1 MHRVDTPRL
10 TKRRLL
16 AATAATTASTIA
28 ALSLGARTARSQ
40 DMPEAE
46 RALYEAARKEGS
58 VTWYSGQL
66 QAEPGEAVGHAF
78 SQLYPGIKVDVVR
91 STSQVAYQ
99 RLSQDMQAGVAQCD
113 FFSSTDYGHYL
124 FLKREA
130 KLLAYRPHNMDELIP
145 EVRNADPD
153 NMFQVLNI
161 ALYLI
166 ATNTQKVPAADAPK
180 SWKDLLAPKWLGQEA
195 VGHPGYS
202 GAIGVMAVTLQKLY
216 GWDYFTALE
225 KNKPQIGRSAD
236 DPVTLLNAG
245 ERTIGLGVSLATT
258 LLSMSRGNPLSIVY
272 PTDGTLAVYC
282 PSAIPANAPH
292 PNAAKLFMTF
302 TASAAYARVARSFFI
317 MPLRTDVPP
326 PEGSLGLDKIKMIG
340 ATPQEI
346 EAGIPDVKESWRD
359 TFGV

>member
-1 MHRVDTPRL
+1 MNRVNPPRL
-10 TKRRLL
+10 TRRALL
-16 AATAATTASTIA
+16 AATAASG
-28 ALSLGARTARSQ
+28 LGARAVRAQ
-40 DMPEAE
+40 DMPAPE
-46 RALYEAARKEGS
+46 RALYEAAKAEGE
-58 VTWYSGQL
+58 VTWYSGQI

-78 SQLYPGIKVDVVR
+78 SEAYPGIKVNVIR

-124 FLKREA
+124 FLKREG
-130 KLLAYRPHNMDELIP
+130 KLLSYRPHNMDELIP
-145 EVRNADPD
+145 EARTADPD

-166 ATNTQKVPAADAPK
+166 ATNTRKVPAADAPK
-180 SWKDLLAPKWLGQEA
+180 SWKDLTDPKWQGQEA

-216 GWDYFTALE
+216 GWDYFSALE

-245 ERTIGLGVSLATT
+245 ERTVGLGVSLPTT
-258 LLSMSRGNPLSIVY
+258 LLSMSRGNPLSIIY

-282 PSAIPANAPH
+282 PSAIPKNAPH

-302 TASAAYARVARSFFI
+302 TASAAYAKVVRNFFI

-326 PEGSLGLDKIKMIG
+326 PEGALGFDKIKLIG

-346 EAGIPDVKESWRD
+346 ETGIPDVKEQWRD

>member
-1 MHRVDTPRL
+1 MNRVGTPHL
-10 TKRRLL
+10 TRRRLL
-16 AATAATTASTIA
+16 AATAASGLAV
-28 ALSLGARTARSQ
+28 RTARAADQ
-40 DMPEAE
+40 DQ
-46 RALYEAARKEGS
+46 ALYEAARKEGE
-58 VTWYSGQL
+58 VTWYSGQI

-78 SQLYPGIKVDVVR
+78 TQAYPGIKVNVVR

-124 FLKREA
+124 FLKREG
-130 KLLAYRPHNMDELIP
+130 KLLSYRPPNMDELIP
-145 EVRNADPD
+145 EARNADPD

-161 ALYLI
+161 GLYMI
-166 ATNTQKVPAADAPK
+166 ATNTLKVPAANAPK
-180 SWKDLLAPKWLGQEA
+180 SWKDLMDPKWVGQEA

-202 GAIGVMAVTLQKLY
+202 GSVGIMALTLQKMY
-216 GWDYFTALE
+216 GWDFFSALE
-225 KNKPQIGRSAD
+225 KNKPQIGRSSD
-236 DPVTLLNAG
+236 DPITLLNAG
-245 ERTIGLGVSLATT
+245 ERTVGLGVSLATT
-258 LLSMSRGNPLSIVY
+258 LLSLHRGNPLSIIY

-282 PSAIPANAPH
+282 PSAIPKNAPH

-302 TASAAYARVARSFFI
+302 TASAAYAKVAREFFI

-326 PEGSLGLDKIKMIG
+326 PEGALSFDKLKLIS

-346 EAGIPDVKESWRD
+346 EVGIPDVKEQWRD

>member
-1 MHRVDTPRL
+1 MNQPNTPRL
-10 TKRRLL
+10 TRRRLL
-16 AATAATTASTIA
+16 AATAAASGLTVQA
-28 ALSLGARTARSQ
+28 A
-40 DMPEAE
+40 
-46 RALYEAARKEGS
+46 RAQEQELYEAAKQEAEL
-58 VTWYSGQL
+58 TWYSGQI
-66 QAEPGEAVGHAF
+66 QAEPGEAVGRAF
-78 SQLYPGIKVDVVR
+78 TKAYPGIKVNVVR

-124 FLKREA
+124 FLKREG
-130 KLLAYRPHNMDELIP
+130 KLLPYRPHNMDELIP
-145 EVRNADPD
+145 QARNADPD

-161 ALYLI
+161 GLYLI

-180 SWKDLLAPKWLGQEA
+180 SWKDLTDPKWIGQEA

-202 GAIGVMAVTLQKLY
+202 GSVGVMAVTLQKLY
-216 GWDYFTALE
+216 GWEFFSALE
-225 KNKPQIGRSAD
+225 KNKPQIGRSSD
-236 DPVTLLNAG
+236 DPITLLNAG

-258 LLSMSRGNPLSIVY
+258 LLSLSRGNPLSIIY

-282 PSAIPANAPH
+282 PSAIPKNAPH

-302 TASAAYARVARSFFI
+302 TASPAYAKAVRDFFI

-326 PEGSLGLDKIKMIG
+326 PDGARGFDQIKLIS

-346 EAGIPDVKESWRD
+346 EDGIPDVKEQWRD

>member
-1 MHRVDTPRL
+1 MNRVNTPQL
-10 TKRRLL
+10 TRRHML
-16 AATAATTASTIA
+16 AATAVSGLA
-28 ALSLGARTARSQ
+28 ARTALAQ
-40 DMPEAE
+40 AIPAQEQ
-46 RALYEAARKEGS
+46 ALYEAAKKEGE
-58 VTWYSGQL
+58 VTWYSGQI
-66 QAEPGEAVGHAF
+66 QAEPGEAVGQAF
-78 SQLYPGIKVDVVR
+78 TQAYPGIKVNVIR

-124 FLKREA
+124 FLKREG
-130 KLLAYRPHNMDELIP
+130 KLLSYRPHNMDELIP
-145 EVRNADPD
+145 EARNADPD
-153 NMFQVLNI
+153 NMYQVLNI

-166 ATNTQKVPAADAPK
+166 ATNTGKVPAADAPK
-180 SWKDLLAPKWLGQEA
+180 SWKDLLDPKWMGQEA

-202 GAIGVMAVTLQKLY
+202 GAIGVMAVTLRKLY
-216 GWDYFTALE
+216 GWDYFTQLE

-245 ERTIGLGVSLATT
+245 ERTVGLGVSLPTT
-258 LLSMSRGNPLSIVY
+258 LLSLSRGNPLSIIY

-282 PSAIPANAPH
+282 PSAIPKNAPH

-302 TASAAYARVARSFFI
+302 TASQAYAKTVRKFFI

-326 PEGSLGLDKIKMIG
+326 PDGALGFDKIKLIG

-346 EAGIPDVKESWRD
+346 EEGIPDAKEQWRD

>member
-1 MHRVDTPRL
+1 MNPPNTPRL
-10 TKRRLL
+10 TRRRLL
-16 AATAATTASTIA
+16 IA
-28 ALSLGARTARSQ
+28 AAASGLTAQ
-40 DMPEAE
+40 AAQAAQAAQEQE
-46 RALYEAARKEGS
+46 QQLYEAAKKEAEL
-58 VTWYSGQL
+58 TWYSGQI
-66 QAEPGEAVGHAF
+66 QAEPGEAVGRAF
-78 SQLYPGIKVDVVR
+78 TQAYPGIKVNVVR

-99 RLSQDMQAGVAQCD
+99 RLSQDIQAGAAQCD

-124 FLKREA
+124 FLKREG
-130 KLLAYRPHNMDELIP
+130 KLLPYRPHNMDELIP
-145 EVRNADPD
+145 EARNADPD

-161 ALYLI
+161 GLYLI
-166 ATNTQKVPAADAPK
+166 ATNTRKVPAPDAPK
-180 SWKDLLAPKWLGQEA
+180 SWKDLTDPKWIGQEA

-216 GWDYFTALE
+216 GWDFFSALE

-245 ERTIGLGVSLATT
+245 ERTVGLGVSLATT
-258 LLSMSRGNPLSIVY
+258 LLSRSRGNPVSIIY

-282 PSAIPANAPH
+282 PSAIPKNAPH
-292 PNAAKLFMTF
+292 PNAAKLLMTF
-302 TASAAYARVARSFFI
+302 TASPAYAKAVRDFCI

-326 PEGSLGLDKIKMIG
+326 PDGARGFDQIKLIG

-346 EAGIPDVKESWRD
+346 EGGIPDVKEQWRD

>member
-1 MHRVDTPRL
+1 MNRVGTPHL
-10 TKRRLL
+10 TRRRLL
-16 AATAATTASTIA
+16 AATAVSGLAT
-28 ALSLGARTARSQ
+28 RTARAAAQ
-40 DMPEAE
+40 DQ
-46 RALYEAARKEGS
+46 ALYEAAKKEGE
-58 VTWYSGQL
+58 VTWYSGQI

-78 SQLYPGIKVDVVR
+78 TQAYPGIKVNVVR

-124 FLKREA
+124 FLKREG
-130 KLLAYRPHNMDELIP
+130 KLLAYRPTNMDELIP
-145 EVRNADPD
+145 EARNADPD

-161 ALYLI
+161 GLYMI
-166 ATNTQKVPAADAPK
+166 ATNTLKVPAANAPK
-180 SWKDLLAPKWLGQEA
+180 SWKDLTDPKWVGQEA

-202 GAIGVMAVTLQKLY
+202 GAIGIMALTLQKMY
-216 GWDYFTALE
+216 GWDFFSALE
-225 KNKPQIGRSAD
+225 KNKPQIGRSSD

-245 ERTIGLGVSLATT
+245 ERTVGLGVSLATT
-258 LLSMSRGNPLSIVY
+258 LLSLHRGNPLSIIY

-282 PSAIPANAPH
+282 PSAIPKNAPH
-292 PNAAKLFMTF
+292 PNAARLFMTF
-302 TASAAYARVARSFFI
+302 TASPAYAKVAREFFI

-326 PEGSLGLDKIKMIG
+326 PDGSMGFDKIKLIS

-346 EAGIPDVKESWRD
+346 ESGMPDVKEQWRD

>member
-1 MHRVDTPRL
+1 MSRVDTPHL
-10 TKRRLL
+10 TRRRLL
-16 AATAATTASTIA
+16 AAAAVSGLA
-28 ALSLGARTARSQ
+28 APAAAAAQ
-40 DMPEAE
+40 EQE
-46 RALYEAARKEGS
+46 LYEAAKKEGEL
-58 VTWYSGQL
+58 TWYSGQI
-66 QAEPGEAVGHAF
+66 QAEPGEAVGRAF
-78 SQLYPGIKVDVVR
+78 TQAWPNIKVNVVR

-124 FLKREA
+124 FLKREG
-130 KLLAYRPHNMDELIP
+130 KLLPYRPHNMDELIP
-145 EVRNADPD
+145 QVRDADPD
-153 NMFQVLNI
+153 QMFQVLNI
-161 ALYLI
+161 GLYLLAI
-166 ATNTQKVPAADAPK
+166 NTQKVTAGDAPK
-180 SWKDLLAPKWLGQEA
+180 SWKDLTDPKWMGQEA

-202 GAIGVMAVTLQKLY
+202 GAIGVMAITLQKLY
-216 GWDYFTALE
+216 GWDFFSALE

-245 ERTIGLGVSLATT
+245 ERTVGLGVSLATT
-258 LLSMSRGNPLSIVY
+258 LLSLSRGNPLSVIY

-282 PSAIPANAPH
+282 PSAIPKNAPH

-302 TASAAYARVARSFFI
+302 TASPAYARVVRDFFI

-326 PEGSLGLDKIKMIG
+326 PDGARALDKIRLIG

-346 EAGIPDVKESWRD
+346 EDGIPDVKEQWRD

>member
-1 MHRVDTPRL
+1 MNRVISPRL
-10 TKRRLL
+10 TKRSFL
-16 AATAATTASTIA
+16 AGSA
-28 ALSLGARTARSQ
+28 ALGLGAGAARAE
-40 DMPEAE
+40 DMPAHE
-46 RALYEAARKEGS
+46 RELYEAAKKEGEL
-58 VTWYSGQL
+58 TWYSGQL

-78 SQLYPGIKVDVVR
+78 SQAYPGIKVNVVR

-124 FLKREA
+124 FLKREG
-130 KLLAYRPHNMDELIP
+130 KLLPYRPHTMDDLIP

-161 ALYLI
+161 GLYLI
-166 ATNTQKVPAADAPK
+166 ATNTRKVQAADAPK
-180 SWKDLLAPKWLGQEA
+180 SWKDLTDPKWLGQEA

-202 GAIGVMAVTLQKLY
+202 GAVGVMAVTLQKLY
-216 GWDYFTALE
+216 GWDFFTKLE
-225 KNKPQIGRSAD
+225 KNKPQVGRSAD

-245 ERTIGLGVSLATT
+245 ERTVGMGVSLATT

-282 PSAIPANAPH
+282 PSAIPKNAPH
-292 PNAAKLFMTF
+292 PNAAKLFMEF
-302 TASAAYARVARSFFI
+302 TAGQAYAKVVRNFFI

-326 PEGSLGLDKIKMIG
+326 PDGALPFDKIKLIS
-340 ATPQEI
+340 ATPKEI
-346 EAGIPDVKESWRD
+346 EDGIPEVKEKWRD